1 MSKILGSYVNGNTIV
16 AMYDDGTKVR
26 FVKDGEK
33 PAPEFPESIDLKIT
47 NRCNL
52 GCPMCAE
59 SSTPDG
65 AHADLNS
72 RLFYSLHPYTELAIG
87 GGNPMEH
94 PSLIDLLY
102 RMKDRNVLCN
112 LTVNADHFMRNAYI
126 LEYFASSKLI
136 HGLGVSIPSRIP
148 VGFLYRINDF
158 PNAVIHT
165 IAGYT
170 PMEVYDRLANR
181 DLNLLILGYKS
192 KGRGETFAKADN
204 KMSQLILKTSDR
216 VREFVKSHEFKAVA
230 FDNLAVRQLGVKD
243 VLTEEEYNKLYMGD
257 DGEYTMYIDL
267 VQQKFGKSSSHPL
280 HPINSSSI
288 DDLFSQVHKEE
299 KYLWQ

>member
-59 SSTPDG
+59 SSTLDG

-112 LTVNADHFMRNAYI
+112 LTVNAEHFMRNAYI
-126 LEYFASSKLI
+126 LEYFVSSKLI
-136 HGLGVSIPSRIP
+136 RGLGVSIPSQIP
-148 VGFLYRINDF
+148 VGFLHRINDF

-170 PMEVYDRLANR
+170 PMEVYDKLSNR

-204 KMSQLILKTSDR
+204 KVSQLILKTSDR

-280 HPINSSSI
+280 HPINSSNI
-288 DDLFSQVHKEE
+288 DELFAQVHKEE